1 MIQRILLLLILF
13 SSCNSTEKS
22 NSTETTVEPTYYT
35 IDDFSTLDKYDI
47 HVHINTEESFFIEQA
62 QEDNFRFLDIVDDRP
77 FGLPMND
84 QERIAIL
91 HLNGFPKQMDV
102 ATTFSVSNWNNES
115 FIEETLTKL
124 KKSFENGA
132 KAVKIWKNIGMDLRD
147 ENGKFVMVDNPKLE
161 PIFNFLVE
169 NGIPVIGHNG
179 EPKDCWLPLEEMTF
193 SKSYYG
199 SHPEYHMYLHPE
211 YPSYEDQINARDNML
226 AKYPNLR
233 FTGAHLGSLEWDLDE
248 LSKRLDRFPNM
259 WVDLSRMNFI
269 QLHTFNDWQK
279 THDFFIK
286 YQDRFVYATDRA
298 VNEASDPAEL
308 KERTHESWLRDWIF
322 YATDN
327 DISLRGHGELKGLKL
342 PREVIDKIYYKNAQK
357 WLNGHQ

>member
-13 SSCNSTEKS
+13 SSCNSAEKS
-22 NSTETTVEPTYYT
+22 DSTATTAEPTYYT
-35 IDDFSTLDKYDI
+35 IDDFSTVDKYDI

-91 HLNGFPKQMDV
+91 HLNEFPKQMDV
-102 ATTFSVSNWNNES
+102 ATTFSVDHWNSEN
-115 FIEETLTKL
+115 FIEETLAKL
-124 KKSFENGA
+124 KVSFENGA

-147 ENGKFVMVDNPKLE
+147 ENGKFVMVDHPKLE

-169 NGIPVIGHNG
+169 NNIPVIGHNG
-179 EPKDCWLPLEEMTF
+179 EPYDCWLPLEEMTF

-211 YPSYEDQINARDNML
+211 YPSYNDQINARDNML
-226 AKYPNLR
+226 AKYPSLR
-233 FTGAHLGSLEWDLDE
+233 FTGAHLGSIEWDLDE

-259 WVDLSRMNFI
+259 WVDLSRMPYL
-269 QLHTFNDWQK
+269 QLHTLNDWQK
-279 THDFFIK
+279 THDFFVK
-286 YQDRFVYATDRA
+286 YQDRLVYATDRQ
-298 VNEASDPAEL
+298 VNATTDPIDL
-308 KERTHESWLRDWIF
+308 KKKTHEAWLKDWVF
-322 YATDN
+322 YTTDN
-327 DISLRGHGELKGLKL
+327 DISLKGHGELKGLKL
-342 PREVIDKIYYKNAQK
+342 PREVIDKIYYKNAQN
-357 WLNGHQ
+357 WLNSL